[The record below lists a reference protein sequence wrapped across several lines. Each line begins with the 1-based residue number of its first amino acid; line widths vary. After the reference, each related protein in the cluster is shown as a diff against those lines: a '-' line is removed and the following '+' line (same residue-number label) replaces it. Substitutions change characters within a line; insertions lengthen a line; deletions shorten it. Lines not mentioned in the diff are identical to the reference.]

1 MSTNEFDPA
10 QYKAR
15 QVQTWDAVAAAWDR
29 WWPTLEKGFQ
39 SMSDHMI
46 AEAAIKPGH
55 RVLDVATGIGEPA
68 FTAARAVG
76 QAGHVVATDQSPQML
91 EIARRRAKDLG
102 SANVELREMDAEQ
115 LDFPEASFDAALCRW
130 GLMFLPDLSAAL
142 DNLYRLLRPD
152 GRMVAAVWSEPAKV
166 PMLRLAGEVVRQYID
181 LPAPPP
187 GAPDIFS
194 LAGPDALQNAYV
206 ASGFAG
212 VTTEHKVVTLEL
224 PSCEDY
230 ANFTLDLAGPLT
242 AAIAQEPPEIQAQI
256 RRDLELAARQYA
268 SADGS
273 ISMPN
278 ETLCVS
284 GTK

>member
-1 MSTNEFDPA
+1 MSTNGFDPA

-15 QVQTWDAVAAAWDR
+15 QIQTWDSVAAAWER
-29 WWPTLEKGFQ
+29 WWPTIEKGAH
-39 SMSDHMI
+39 SISDYMV
-46 AEAAIKPGH
+46 ASAAIKAGH

-76 QAGHVVATDQSPQML
+76 QAGSVVATDQSPQML

-102 SANVELREMDAEQ
+102 ATNVELREMDTEQ

-142 DNLYRLLRPD
+142 DGLYRLLRPD

-166 PMLRLAGEVVRQYID
+166 PMIGLAGQVVRQYMD

-194 LAGPDALQNAYV
+194 LAGPDALENAYV
-206 ASGFAG
+206 ASGFTG
-212 VTTEHKVVTLEL
+212 VTTEHKVMTLEL
-224 PSCEDY
+224 PSCQDY
-230 ANFTLDLAGPLT
+230 ANFTLDVAGPLA
-242 AAIAQEPPEIQAQI
+242 AAIAQQPPEIQAKI
-256 RRDLELAARQYA
+256 RHDLEQAATQYA

-278 ETLCVS
+278 ETICVS

>member
-1 MSTNEFDPA
+1 MSTNGLDHA
-10 QYKAR
+10 QYKSR
-15 QVQTWDAVAAAWDR
+15 QVQTWDGVAAAWDR
-29 WWPTLEKGFQ
+29 WWPAIEKGFQ
-39 SMSDHMI
+39 SISDHMI
-46 AEAAIKPGH
+46 SSAAIKPGH

-76 QAGHVVATDQSPQML
+76 QTGRVVATDQSPQML
-91 EIARRRAKDLG
+91 EIAQRRGKDLG
-102 SANVELREMDAEQ
+102 ETNVEFREMDAEQ

-142 DNLYRLLRPD
+142 DNLYRLLQPG

-181 LPAPPP
+181 LPTPPP
-187 GAPDIFS
+187 GAPDIFG
-194 LAGPDALQNAYV
+194 LAGPDALQNAFV
-206 ASGFAG
+206 ASGFTG
-212 VTTEHKVVTLEL
+212 VTTERKVATLEL
-224 PSCEDY
+224 PSCDDY
-230 ANFTLDLAGPLT
+230 ANFTLDIAGPLA
-242 AAIAQEPPEIQAQI
+242 AAIAQESSEIQAKI
-256 RRDLELAARQYA
+256 RHDLAQAVGQYA

-273 ISMPN
+273 ISIPN

>member
-1 MSTNEFDPA
+1 MSTNDFDSA

-15 QVQTWDAVAAAWDR
+15 QVQTWDSVAAGWDR
-29 WWPTLEKGFQ
+29 WWPDVEKGFQ
-39 SMSDHMI
+39 VLSDHMI
-46 AEAAIKPGH
+46 VSAGIQMGH

-91 EIARRRAKDLG
+91 EIAGRRTKELG
-102 SANVELREMDAEQ
+102 LANVELREMDAEQ

-142 DNLYRLLRPD
+142 DGLYKSLQPG

-166 PMLRLAGEVVRQYID
+166 PMLRLAGEVVRQYVD

-212 VTTEHKVVTLEL
+212 VRTEHKVVTLEL
-224 PSCEDY
+224 PSCEDF
-230 ANFTLDLAGPLT
+230 ANLTLDLAGPLA
-242 AAIAQEPPEIQAQI
+242 AAISRPSPW
-256 RRDLELAARQYA
+256 
-268 SADGS
+268 
-273 ISMPN
+273 
-278 ETLCVS
+278 
-284 GTK
+284 

>member
-1 MSTNEFDPA
+1 MSTNDFDPA

-15 QVQTWDAVAAAWDR
+15 QVQTWDGVAAAWDR
-29 WWPTLEKGFQ
+29 WWPSIEKGSQ
-39 SMSDHMI
+39 SISDHMI
-46 AEAAIKPGH
+46 ASAAIKPGH

-76 QAGHVVATDQSPQML
+76 QAGSVVATDQSPQML

-102 SANVELREMDAEQ
+102 SANIELRKMDAEQ
-115 LDFPEASFDAALCRW
+115 LDFPEASFDAALCRC

-142 DNLYRLLRPD
+142 DNLYRFLRPG
-152 GRMVAAVWSEPAKV
+152 GRMVAVVWSEPAKV

-194 LAGPDALQNAYV
+194 LATPDALQNAYV

-212 VTTEHKVVTLEL
+212 VKTEYKTVTLKF
-224 PSCEDY
+224 PSSQDY
-230 ANFTLDLAGPLT
+230 AIFTLDVAGPL
-242 AAIAQEPPEIQAQI
+242 AAAVAQQPPEIQASI
-256 RRDLELAARQYA
+256 RRGLEQAATQYA

-278 ETLCVS
+278 ETICVS

>member
-1 MSTNEFDPA
+1 MSTNDFDPA

-15 QVQTWDAVAAAWDR
+15 QVQTWDGVAAAWDR
-29 WWPTLEKGFQ
+29 WWPSIEKGSQ
-39 SMSDHMI
+39 SISDHMI
-46 AEAAIKPGH
+46 ASAAIKPGH

-68 FTAARAVG
+68 FTAASAVG
-76 QAGHVVATDQSPQML
+76 QAGSVVATDQSPQML

-102 SANVELREMDAEQ
+102 SANIEFREMDAEQ

-142 DNLYRLLRPD
+142 DNLYRFLRPS
-152 GRMVAAVWSEPAKV
+152 GRMVAVVWSEPAKV
-166 PMLRLAGEVVRQYID
+166 PMLRLAGEVIRQHMD

-194 LAGPDALQNAYV
+194 LAAPDSLRNAFV
-206 ASGFAG
+206 ASGFSG
-212 VTTEHKVVTLEL
+212 VKTEYKTVTLEI
-224 PSCEDY
+224 PSSQDY
-230 ANFTLDLAGPLT
+230 ANFTLDVAGPL
-242 AAIAQEPPEIQAQI
+242 AAAVAQQTPEIQASI
-256 RRDLELAARQYA
+256 RRDLEQAATQYA

-278 ETLCVS
+278 ETICVS

>member
-1 MSTNEFDPA
+1 MSATDFDPA

-15 QVQTWDAVAAAWDR
+15 QVQTWDSVATAWHR
-29 WWPTLEKGFQ
+29 WWPAVENGFQ
-39 SMSDHMI
+39 VLSDHMI
-46 AEAAIKPGH
+46 VSAAIKPGH

-76 QAGHVVATDQSPQML
+76 QAGQVVATDQSPQML

-102 SANVELREMDAEQ
+102 LANVELREMDAEQ

-142 DNLYRLLRPD
+142 DNLYRLLRPG

-166 PMLRLAGEVVRQYID
+166 PMLGLAGEVVRQYVD
-181 LPAPPP
+181 LPSPPP

-206 ASGFAG
+206 ASGFSG
-212 VTTEHKVVTLEL
+212 VRTEHKVVTLEL
-224 PSCEDY
+224 PSCEDF
-230 ANFTLDLAGPLT
+230 ANMTLDLAGPLA
-242 AAIAQEPPEIQAQI
+242 AAIAQEPLEIQAQI
-256 RRDLELAARQYA
+256 RRDLEQAAIRYA

-273 ISMPN
+273 FSMPN
-278 ETLCVS
+278 ETICVS